1 MKIVLSGV
9 ETNNK
14 GAELM
19 LYAILQEIER
29 RYPDAVVYIPYSNII
44 QGFGYI
50 TTYLKLKFTPLSR
63 LIYKIHLTAVFR
75 QLHLPL
81 KWLYR
86 ANIVKHADYF
96 IDASGFHFSDQKKKL
111 TPAKVK
117 RWKVILKRYS
127 DQGTRIVFLPQA
139 FGPAQKTNT
148 LNGLKVLSKYA
159 SLICPREQTSY
170 NYLEQSGV
178 VNMNKVK
185 LFTDFT
191 SLVEGVFP
199 EDYKHLKNGICI
211 IPNLRMVDTG
221 TITKEEYIGLI
232 SAIVNSCQASGHPI
246 YLLNHEGKEDEQLA
260 FECKK
265 RIGNH
270 IEVVTGLNALEVKG
284 MIASAYVVITSR
296 FHGLASALNS
306 CVPCLAT
313 SWSHKY
319 QELFNDYGLAD
330 GVLPLDNNEKA
341 IEKVS
346 SFMDKNMNAGIRQHL
361 SVQVEI
367 IKAKT
372 SDMWNTVWNDL

>member
-9 ETNNK
+9 ETKNK

-29 RYPDAVVYIPYSNII
+29 KHPDAIVYIPYSDIR
-44 QGFGYI
+44 QGLGYV
-50 TTYLKLKFTPLSR
+50 TTSLDFRFTPLSQF
-63 LIYKIHLTAVFR
+63 IYKTHLVRVFR

-81 KWLYR
+81 KWLYK

-221 TITKEEYIGLI
+221 TISKEKYIGLI
-232 SAIVNSCQASGHPI
+232 SAIVNSCKATGHPI

-319 QELFNDYGLAD
+319 SELFNDYGLSD
-330 GVLPLDNNEKA
+330 CVLPLDNNEKV

-346 SFMDKNMNAGIRQHL
+346 SFMEKNKNAEIRQHL
-361 SVQVEI
+361 SARVKM
-367 IKAKT
+367 IKSQT
-372 SDMWNTVWNDL
+372 TDMWNTVWNGL

>member
-29 RYPDAVVYIPYSNII
+29 KHPDAIVYIPYSDIR
-44 QGFGYI
+44 QGLGYV
-50 TTYLKLKFTPLSR
+50 TTSLDFRFTPLSQF
-63 LIYKIHLTAVFR
+63 IYKTHLVRVFR

-81 KWLYR
+81 KWLYK
-86 ANIVKHADYF
+86 ANIVKHADFF
-96 IDASGFHFSDQKKKL
+96 IDASGFHFSDQKKNF
-111 TPAKVK
+111 TPLKVA
-117 RWKVILKRYS
+117 RWNCLLRDYHR
-127 DQGTRIVFLPQA
+127 QGTKIVFMPQA
-139 FGPAQKTNT
+139 FGPAIKKNT
-148 LNGLKVLSKYA
+148 LNGLKCISKYA
-159 SLICPREQTSY
+159 DLIMARERVSY
-170 NYLEQSGV
+170 GYLEKSGV
-178 VNMNKVK
+178 MDMNKVR
-185 LFTDFT
+185 LQTDFT

-199 EDYKHLKNGICI
+199 KGYEHFKDGICI

-221 TITKEEYIGLI
+221 TISQEKYIGLI
-232 SAIVNSCQASGHPI
+232 SAIVSSCKASGHPV

-260 FECKK
+260 YECKE
-265 RIGNH
+265 RIGNN

-319 QELFNDYGLAD
+319 AELFNDYGLSD

-346 SFMDKNMNAGIRQHL
+346 SYIDNNVNAEIRQHL
-361 SVQVEI
+361 SARVEI
-367 IKAKT
+367 IKT
-372 SDMWNTVWNDL
+372 RTTDMWNTVWNGL

>member
-9 ETNNK
+9 ETKNK

-29 RYPDAVVYIPYSNII
+29 RCPDAIVYIPYSDIR
-44 QGFGYI
+44 QGLSYV
-50 TTYLKLKFTPLSR
+50 TTSLDFRFTPLSQF
-63 LIYKIHLTAVFR
+63 IFKTHLVGVFR

-81 KWLYR
+81 GWLYK
-86 ANIVKHADYF
+86 ANIVKHADFF
-96 IDASGFHFSDQKKKL
+96 IDASGFHFSDQKKNF
-111 TPAKVK
+111 TPLKVK
-117 RWKVILKRYS
+117 KWEVVLKKYS
-127 DQGTRIVFLPQA
+127 DRGTRIVFLPQA

-148 LNGLKVLSKYA
+148 LNGLRVLSGYA
-159 SLICPREQTSY
+159 SLIMPREQTSY

-199 EDYKHLKNGICI
+199 KGYEHLKDGVCI

-221 TITKEEYIGLI
+221 TISKDNYIGLI
-232 SAIVNSCQASGHPI
+232 SAIVNSCKASGHPI
-246 YLLNHEGKEDEQLA
+246 YLLNHEGKRDEKLA

-265 RIGNH
+265 RIGND

-284 MIASAYVVITSR
+284 MIASAYVVVTSR

-319 QELFNDYGLAD
+319 AELFNDYGLSD
-330 GVLPLDNNEKA
+330 CVLSLDNNEKA

-346 SFMDKNMNAGIRQHL
+346 SFMDKNKNVEIRKHL
-361 SVQVEI
+361 TAQVEI

-372 SDMWNTVWNDL
+372 RNMWNNVWSL